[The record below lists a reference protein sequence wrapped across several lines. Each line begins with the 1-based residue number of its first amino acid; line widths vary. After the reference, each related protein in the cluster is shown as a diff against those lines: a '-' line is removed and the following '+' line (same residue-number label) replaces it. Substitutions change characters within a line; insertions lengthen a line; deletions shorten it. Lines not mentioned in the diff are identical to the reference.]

1 MIKNKTALFN
11 QVLTRI
17 GESRITDADSTNDS
31 AVTIRDEYPQALDQ
45 ILAEYPWICAT
56 RRAALAQKAGAN
68 LTRYGYMFQLPADCI
83 TVQALIDGESLGEVP
98 DEYMREG
105 DTLYCN
111 NGNPII
117 KYTKRIEFYDMDTA
131 MVEAFVLLLAHKVA
145 WRITQSVDIETD
157 MYQRYMVALN
167 TAESLDG
174 EERARQQNRVDFGTG
189 DWGRD

>member
-17 GESRITDADSTNDS
+17 GESRITAADSTNDS

-68 LTRYGYMFQLPADCI
+68 LTQYEYMFQLPADCI